1 MKKTLSI
8 LFSLTMLS
16 CMLTGCGN
24 DESTT
29 DSGSAAENQTMATD
43 EASGLNSATDASEA
57 AAGDDGIMNDSKHTT
72 ANTDRH
78 ITTDTGGVVDDL
90 VSDGENIIDDA
101 GSAIEGAVDD
111 ITGTEESSTN

>member
-43 EASGLNSATDASEA
+43 EASGLNSATDASEE
-57 AAGDDGIMNDSKHTT
+57 AAGDDGIMNDGQNDNV
-72 ANTDRH
+72 NTDRN
-78 ITTDTGGVVDDL
+78 IVTDTDGVVDDL
-90 VSDGENIIDDA
+90 VSGGEAIIDDA

-111 ITGTEESSTN
+111 ITSTENATN